1 MLNILQSID
10 IDNETIILNAQNK
23 LSVKAMPSTAQ
34 PTLENEFEVDEGDTI
49 PKGDRE
55 FYVLEKNVTLRHK
68 PTNSYIHNVVQY
80 NKVKRTDPV
89 QDTVHAEFMFNPY
102 SNPVVMSTPENAKEY
117 INFYLVSDYDYHN
130 YSVDIE
136 KLLHMEGSTKSLDLY
151 NWFNQL
157 SSVPSEPRELESVE
171 GKPYVNDEPVVFST
185 PLLPY
190 YDQEITFKAL
200 KDDVDGVY
208 IQYYGLK
215 EDVLQNHIYRG
226 EFKVTYTNRS
236 GQTVE
241 ETVTGS
247 FSNVVTD
254 EGDIAVETVK
264 FENLD
269 VERNE
274 LQHAIQRI
282 ELVNPEQYNK
292 SFYYGE
298 LRVNPEV
305 DISELTR

>member
-23 LSVKAMPSTAQ
+23 LSVKAMPSTQ
-34 PTLENEFEVDEGDTI
+34 PTTENEFEVDEGATSE
-49 PKGDRE
+49 GDRE
-55 FYVLEKNVTLRHK
+55 FYVEQKYVTLKHK
-68 PTNSYIHNVVQY
+68 PSNSYIYNVVQY
-80 NKVKRTDPV
+80 SKVKRADPV
-89 QDTVHAEFMFNPY
+89 QDTVHTEFWFNPN
-102 SNPVVMSTPENAKEY
+102 SKSVVESTPENAKEY
-117 INFYLVSDYDYHN
+117 ISFNLVSDYDNHN

-136 KLLHMEGSTKSLDLY
+136 KLLHMEGSTKSSDLH
-151 NWFNQL
+151 NWFNQP

-171 GKPYVNDEPVVFST
+171 GKPYVNNEPVVFST
-185 PLLPY
+185 PALPY

-200 KDDVDGVY
+200 KDGVDAMY

-226 EFKVTYTNRS
+226 SFKVTYTNRS

-254 EGDIAVETVK
+254 EGAIAVETFN

>member
-23 LSVKAMPSTAQ
+23 LSVKAIPSTAQ
-34 PTLENEFEVDEGDTI
+34 PTENEFEVDEEHTI
-49 PKGDRE
+49 PEGDRE
-55 FYVLEKNVTLRHK
+55 FYFEQKNVTLKHK
-68 PTNSYIHNVVQY
+68 PSNSYIHNVVQY
-80 NKVKRTDPV
+80 NKVKRADPV
-89 QDTVHAEFMFNPY
+89 QDAVRAEFMFNPY
-102 SNPVVMSTPENAKEY
+102 GKSLVMSTPENAKEY
-117 INFYLVSDYDYHN
+117 IKFDLVSNYDTHN

-136 KLLHMEGSTKSLDLY
+136 KLLHMEGSTKSTDLL
-151 NWFNQL
+151 NWFNQP
-157 SSVPSEPRELESVE
+157 SSIPSEPRELNYVE
-171 GKPYVNDEPVVFST
+171 GKPYVNNEPVSFST
-185 PLLPY
+185 PALPY

-200 KDDVDGVY
+200 KDGVDDVY

-215 EDVLQNHIYRG
+215 EDVLQNHIYRDS
-226 EFKVTYTNRS
+226 FKVTYTNRS

-254 EGDIAVETVK
+254 EGDIAVDAFNFV
-264 FENLD
+264 NLD
-269 VERNE
+269 VEREE

-282 ELVNPEQYNK
+282 ELVNPERYNK

>member
-34 PTLENEFEVDEGDTI
+34 PTLENEFEVDEEDTI
-49 PKGDRE
+49 PKADRE
-55 FYVLEKNVTLRHK
+55 FYVSEKNVTLRHK
-68 PTNSYIHNVVQY
+68 PTNSYINNVKQY
-80 NKVKRTDPV
+80 TKVKRADPV
-89 QDTVHAEFMFNPY
+89 QDTVHTEFRFNPY
-102 SNPVVMSTPENAKEY
+102 VKPVVASTPENAKEY

-130 YSVDIE
+130 YNVDIE
-136 KLLHMEGSTKSLDLY
+136 KLLHMEGSTKSTDLSS
-151 NWFNQL
+151 WFNQP

-171 GKPYVNDEPVVFST
+171 GKPYVNNEPVVFST

-200 KDDVDGVY
+200 KVGVDAVY
-208 IQYYGLK
+208 INYYGLK

-226 EFKVTYTNRS
+226 SFKVTYTNRS

-254 EGDIAVETVK
+254 EGGLAVEAFNFV
-264 FENLD
+264 NLD
-269 VERNE
+269 VERDE

>member
-117 INFYLVSDYDYHN
+117 INL
-130 YSVDIE
+130 
-136 KLLHMEGSTKSLDLY
+136 
-151 NWFNQL
+151 
-157 SSVPSEPRELESVE
+157 
-171 GKPYVNDEPVVFST
+171 FS
-185 PLLPY
+185 
-190 YDQEITFKAL
+190 F
-200 KDDVDGVY
+200 
-208 IQYYGLK
+208 
-215 EDVLQNHIYRG
+215 
-226 EFKVTYTNRS
+226 
-236 GQTVE
+236 
-241 ETVTGS
+241 
-247 FSNVVTD
+247 
-254 EGDIAVETVK
+254 
-264 FENLD
+264 
-269 VERNE
+269 
-274 LQHAIQRI
+274 
-282 ELVNPEQYNK
+282 
-292 SFYYGE
+292 
-298 LRVNPEV
+298 
-305 DISELTR
+305 